1 MNTAADQRARFAA
14 KARDYPEPRPE
25 QAFNEIATPN
35 LVTIVAGLKVWFL
48 TNGREADFIGALE
61 GIFEAIG
68 EYPLPEPTS
77 FMTVEHAALSRLYR
91 STRAAWEAKRED
103 AA

>member
-1 MNTAADQRARFAA
+1 MFTPADQRARFAD
-14 KARDYPEPRPE
+14 KARDYSEPRPE
-25 QAFNEIATPN
+25 DSFNEIVTPN
-35 LVTIVAGLKVWFL
+35 LVTHIAGLKIWFL

-68 EYPLPEPTS
+68 EYPLPEPTNHMS
-77 FMTVEHAALSRLYR
+77 VDHAALSRMYR
-91 STRAAWEAKRED
+91 SARAAWQAKRER